1 MLCNRHPPCF
11 DITSALIDRLV
22 HHSHLPIF
30 DVRCSGRLEMTKGK
44 VFVFSLFLA
53 TEVLLVEAQDTLA
66 LPSPRYHGETSVE
79 QALSSRKTVRQLKE
93 EAIELAELSQLLW
106 AAGGD
111 GFDGVTGATR
121 TYPSAGGIYPL
132 SIYVVTGSV
141 AGVDPGVYEYVWR
154 DHGLKPVKPGDFR
167 SSLARAALLQ
177 VFIARAPVIIV
188 ITADYRRTERKYG
201 HRGSERY
208 VPLDAGHA
216 SQSLHLQAAALHL
229 ATATVGAFSDSGVK
243 KILGLD
249 GEEPLLI
256 IPVGR
261 PLHE

>member
-1 MLCNRHPPCF
+1 
-11 DITSALIDRLV
+11 
-22 HHSHLPIF
+22 
-30 DVRCSGRLEMTKGK
+30 MTKGK
-44 VFVFSLFLA
+44 IFVFCLFLA
-53 TEVLLVEAQDTLA
+53 TEALLVEAKDTLA

-79 QALSSRKTVRQLKE
+79 QALNSRKTVRKFKE
-93 EAIELAELSQLLW
+93 EAIELEELSQLLW
-106 AAGGD
+106 AAGGSS
-111 GFDGVTGATR
+111 FDGVTRATR

-132 SIYVVTGSV
+132 GIYVVAGRV
-141 AGVDPGVYEYVWR
+141 AEVDPGVYEYLWR
-154 DHGLKPVKPGDFR
+154 DHALKPVKPGDFR

-201 HRGSERY
+201 QRGSERY

-229 ATATVGAFSDSGVK
+229 ATATVGAFSDRGVK

-249 GEEPLLI
+249 GEDPLLI